1 MGDGYFIGSSGSAKP
16 YTKYLLGMRHLY
28 ESGHISF
35 VDYLTYIGTFRIM
48 AYGESEES
56 VLAWIEEQVKKEG
69 VTNVQLLCGSPDWI
83 SEVL

>member
-1 MGDGYFIGSSGSAKP
+1 MGDGYFVASRGSAKT
-16 YTKYLLGMRHLY
+16 YTEYLLGMRHLY

-69 VTNVQLLCGSPDWI
+69 VTNVQPLCSSADRI